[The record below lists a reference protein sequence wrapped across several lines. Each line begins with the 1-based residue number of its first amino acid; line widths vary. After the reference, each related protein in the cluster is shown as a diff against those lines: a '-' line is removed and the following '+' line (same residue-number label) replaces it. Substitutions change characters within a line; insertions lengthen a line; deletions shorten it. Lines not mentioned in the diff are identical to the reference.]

1 MTAHTRSA
9 TGAFFVIF
17 SLAFFSCKH
26 QPVNNINIQRGFYYW
41 KSSESVLDAREINCV
56 KILGVTKLYVKY
68 FEVEFSNV
76 FGVRPTSKAPVNFR
90 YADNAEIIQ
99 NAEIIPVVFIKN
111 DVLINTTPEDL
122 DSLAG
127 NILFLVSKRYKDQ
140 MLYNK
145 SFEELQID
153 CDWTAATRDK
163 YFLLLKSIK
172 KISGKIISCTLRLY
186 PYKYPDLMG
195 VPPVDKAT
203 LMCYNLN
210 NPLENE
216 NKNSILDVGELKKY
230 LTSKKTY
237 PLHLDIALP
246 LHSWMLCFQNNRF
259 TGILHNQDVVKE
271 IAEPIK
277 PLWYRIT
284 KDTVINDIFLRVGD
298 KIKYEN
304 VSKEQLIEVVKL
316 LKTRFNFTGTTT
328 ISFFHLDKTAL
339 NKYSNETLDDLYNS
353 FK

>member
-1 MTAHTRSA
+1 MTALSRSA
-9 TGAFFVIF
+9 TAVLFVIF
-17 SLAFFSCKH
+17 SFAFFSCKH
-26 QPVNNINIQRGFYYW
+26 QPDNAIQRGFYYW
-41 KSSESVLDAREINCV
+41 KSTESVLDPKEINCV
-56 KILGVTKLYVKY
+56 KILGVKKLYVKY
-68 FEVEFSNV
+68 FEVEFSKV
-76 FGVRPTSKAPVNFR
+76 YGVRPTSKAQVNFR
-90 YADNAEIIQ
+90 YFDNHEIVE

-111 DVLINTTPEDL
+111 DVLINTILADV

-127 NILFLVSKRYKDQ
+127 NILFLASKRYKDQ

-145 SFEELQID
+145 DFEELQID

-172 KISGKIISCTLRLY
+172 KISGKKISCTLRMY
-186 PYKYPDLMG
+186 PYKYPELMG
-195 VPPVDKAT
+195 IPPVDKAT

-216 NKNSILDVGELKKY
+216 NKNSILDLKEIKKY
-230 LTSKKTY
+230 LNTKRAY

-246 LHSWMLCFQNNRF
+246 LHSWMLCFQNNQF
-259 TGILHNQDVVKE
+259 AGILHNQDAVKE
-271 IAEPIK
+271 IAQPIK

-298 KIKYEN
+298 KIKYEE
-304 VSKEQLIEVVKL
+304 VSKEQLMEVARL
-316 LKTRFNFTGTTT
+316 LKAKLNFTGTTT
-328 ISFFHLDKTAL
+328 ISFFHLDKASL
-339 NKYSNETLDDLYNS
+339 NKYSNEMLDHLYNS